1 MLVELVTTGSELLLG
16 EISNVDVQ
24 YLSQQLNTMGY
35 SVIYHTTVG
44 DNPQRMKQVLETA
57 LGRADMVITTG
68 GLGPTQGDMT
78 KIIGAEV
85 TDAPLE
91 FREDVMEGVVA
102 WIKLRHPERDLTEN
116 QRRQAMIPKGADVL
130 INEAGTA
137 PGTALYKSGKVLIH
151 LPGPPSE
158 MKWVF
163 DHSVKPWLYERFGSQ
178 GYIYSSYMRIYDMG
192 EARIEETI
200 MDLVKNQSEPTLAM
214 YARIGYVEIRI
225 TAKGE
230 TKEAAQNLVE
240 PMKEKLAE
248 RLGDVIITYDDEP
261 IAAAL
266 GRTARKKGLTVSAA
280 ESCTGGLVGSY
291 ITDIA
296 GSSAYFLGSAGTYQD
311 EIKAKLL
318 GVPEKTLQTY
328 TAVSE
333 ETAAAMAEGSRALY
347 GSDVAVSTTGI
358 AGPDGGT
365 DEQPVGLVYFGVAGP
380 KGTVVYKSV
389 FPGDR
394 KEVKERAA
402 TKAVYHLLQYMR
414 ERL

>member
-57 LGRADMVITTG
+57 MGRADMVITTG

-85 TDAPLE
+85 MDAPLE

-130 INEAGTA
+130 TNEAGTA

-225 TAKGE
+225 TAKG
-230 TKEAAQNLVE
+230 
-240 PMKEKLAE
+240 
-248 RLGDVIITYDDEP
+248 
-261 IAAAL
+261 
-266 GRTARKKGLTVSAA
+266 
-280 ESCTGGLVGSY
+280 
-291 ITDIA
+291 
-296 GSSAYFLGSAGTYQD
+296 
-311 EIKAKLL
+311 
-318 GVPEKTLQTY
+318 
-328 TAVSE
+328 
-333 ETAAAMAEGSRALY
+333 
-347 GSDVAVSTTGI
+347 
-358 AGPDGGT
+358 
-365 DEQPVGLVYFGVAGP
+365 
-380 KGTVVYKSV
+380 
-389 FPGDR
+389 
-394 KEVKERAA
+394 
-402 TKAVYHLLQYMR
+402 
-414 ERL
+414 

>member
-130 INEAGTA
+130 NNEAGTA
-137 PGTALYKSGKVLIH
+137 PGTALYKGGKVLIH

-163 DHSVKPWLYERFGSQ
+163 DHSVKPWLYEHFGSQ

-280 ESCTGGLVGSY
+280 ESCTGGLVGAY

-318 GVPEKTLQTY
+318 GVPEKILQTY

-333 ETAAAMAEGSRALY
+333 ETAAAMAEGSRTLY

-380 KGTVVYKSV
+380 QGTVVYKSV

>member
-16 EISNVDVQ
+16 EINNVDVQ

-44 DNPQRMKQVLETA
+44 DNPQRMKQVLKTA

-116 QRRQAMIPKGADVL
+116 QRRQAMIPKGATVL
-130 INEAGTA
+130 ANEAGTA
-137 PGTALYKSGKVLIH
+137 PGTALYKNGKVLIH

-163 DHSVKPWLYERFGSQ
+163 DHSVKPWLYEHFGSQ

-318 GVPEKTLQTY
+318 GVPEKTLQTC

-380 KGTVVYKSV
+380 QGTVVYKSV